1 MTLKLIKPFLFL
13 GLIGLLSGCYYQG
26 PEYYDE
32 LDIVYTNYDNT
43 FDFKSNKKYSMPN
56 KIVKVTANV
65 AQGSKPEYVSSS
77 SASLIFSTIRTNMTS
92 YGYTEVADSSLA
104 DLILFPAALE
114 VTNTTYYYDYYGYY
128 WGYYYPYYGWYYPYG
143 TSTTTY
149 QTGTLLLDLVS
160 TKDPSPTGKGRAVW
174 VGAVNGL
181 LEGTTSNVNS
191 RISKAVNQA
200 FKQSEYLR

>member
-1 MTLKLIKPFLFL
+1 MKIKLVKTFLML
-13 GLIGLLSGCYYQG
+13 SMVGLLGSCYYQG

-43 FDFKSNKKYSMPN
+43 FDFKSNKKYAMPD
-56 KIVKVTANV
+56 KIVKVDGSTEE
-65 AQGSKPEYVSSS
+65 GSKPEYVSSG
-77 SASLIFSTIRTNMTS
+77 SASLIFSTIRANMTS
-92 YGYTEVADSSLA
+92 LGYTEVADSSLA

-114 VTNTTYYYDYYGYY
+114 VTNTAYYYNYYGYY

-143 TSTTTY
+143 TTSTTY
-149 QTGTLLLDLVS
+149 QTGTFLMDLVS

-174 VGAVNGL
+174 VAAVNGL
-181 LEGTTSNVNS
+181 LEGTTSDVNS
-191 RISKAVNQA
+191 RITKAVNQA

>member
-1 MTLKLIKPFLFL
+1 MTLKLIKSFLFL

-56 KIVKVTANV
+56 KIVKVTANT

-77 SASLIFSTIRTNMTS
+77 SASLIFSTIRTNMTA

-114 VTNTTYYYDYYGYY
+114 VTNTAYYYDYYGYY

-191 RISKAVNQA
+191 RITKAVNQA